1 MICVASSARVSF
13 SGSQAPSATAH
24 PARPAGGG
32 VIHQGR
38 RACSCSGLAVLDP
51 ALPPELVGRTPLAI
65 AWRRFN
71 QALDTFIDRQVF
83 AA

>member
-1 MICVASSARVSF
+1 
-13 SGSQAPSATAH
+13 
-24 PARPAGGG
+24 
-32 VIHQGR
+32 
-38 RACSCSGLAVLDP
+38 LDP